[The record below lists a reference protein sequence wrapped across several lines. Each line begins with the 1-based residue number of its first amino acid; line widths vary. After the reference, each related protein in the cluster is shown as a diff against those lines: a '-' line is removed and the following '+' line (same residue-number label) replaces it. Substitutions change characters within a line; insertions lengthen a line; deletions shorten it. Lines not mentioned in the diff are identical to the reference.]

1 MGILH
6 KIAWWPYEPIRRDN
20 MMYEDIVAKMNSELI
35 QHSRPVQD
43 CLHSYTEKDNMM
55 EIWYRFRF
63 SPSYRALYSD
73 CMDCFNQ
80 ALDEPLKDVC
90 NDATDY
96 HIDYRFKNLGD
107 VLDCV
112 TTIVWNDD

>member
-6 KIAWWPYEPIRRDN
+6 KILWWPYKPIRRDN
-20 MMYEDIVAKMNSELI
+20 MMYEDIVAKMNSELV
-35 QHSRPVQD
+35 QYSRPVQD
-43 CLHSYTEKDNMM
+43 CLHSYTEKDNMI

-63 SPSYRALYSD
+63 SPSYKALYSD

-90 NDATDY
+90 NDATEY
-96 HIDYRFKNLGD
+96 HINYRFKNLGD